1 MTTLYHTPPVDDDID
16 LALDDPVEHTDPPA
30 NRWTAVVHGLLA
42 VLPAPVAGAV
52 ISEIAGPDWLTWLL
66 AGLGMLVVAACVAAL
81 VAEWRE
87 TLR

>member
-42 VLPAPVAGAV
+42 TLPIPVTGAI
-52 ISEIAGPDWLTWLL
+52 ISETVGPDWLTWLL
-66 AGLGMLVVAACVAAL
+66 AGLGILVVAACVAAL
-81 VAEWRE
+81 VAERRE
-87 TLR
+87 MLR

>member
-16 LALDDPVEHTDPPA
+16 LALDDPVEHTDSPA
-30 NRWTAVVHGLLA
+30 NRWTAVVYGLLA
-42 VLPAPVAGAV
+42 ALPVPVAGAV

-81 VAEWRE
+81 VAERRE